1 MNYIIDANLSPQVVG
16 VLQAAGHRA
25 SHVGDHG
32 LLTAT
37 DDEIFD
43 WAAENNAVVITADS
57 DFAMLLATRRS
68 TTPSVVLLRDV
79 ADQPPAV
86 HAKLLVGN
94 LSTVEPDLASG
105 AIVSLSPTRLRIR
118 SLPIE

>member
-1 MNYIIDANLSPQVVG
+1 VNYIIDANLSPQVV
-16 VLQAAGHRA
+16 VALQAAGHDA

-43 WAAENNAVVITADS
+43 WATENGSVVVTADS
-57 DFAMLLATRRS
+57 DFAMLLATRR
-68 TTPSVVLLRDV
+68 TNTPSVVLLRDV

-86 HAKLLVGN
+86 HAILLIAN
-94 LSTVEPDLASG
+94 LKTVEPDLADG

-118 SLPIE
+118 ALPIE